1 MVMMS
6 APPIVSRY
14 SELHR
19 AELRAEV
26 HRDRLAATCQPD
38 RSAIRWITSRLRL
51 AAGARIAAPFAR
63 TSAMSPASEM
73 RDPLTR
79 GAM

>member
-6 APPIVSRY
+6 ASPLVSRY
-14 SELHR
+14 GELHR

-26 HRDRLAATCQPD
+26 RRDRLAATCQPD
-38 RSAIRWITSRLRL
+38 RSAMRWITSRLRI
-51 AAGARIAAPFAR
+51 AAMARIAVRVAR
-63 TSAMSPASEM
+63 TSPMPPASEM

-79 GAM
+79 GAV

>member
-1 MVMMS
+1 ML
-6 APPIVSRY
+6 PTPHIVARY
-14 SELHR
+14 AELHR
-19 AELRAEV
+19 EALRSEV

-38 RSAIRWITSRLRL
+38 VSAMRRITARLET
-51 AAGARIAAPFAR
+51 AAMARIVAPFAR
-63 TSAMSPASEM
+63 TSPMPPASDM

>member
-14 SELHR
+14 GELHR

-38 RSAIRWITSRLRL
+38 RSAMRWITSRVRV
-51 AAGARIAAPFAR
+51 AAGARIPVPFAGA
-63 TSAMSPASEM
+63 SAMSPASET